1 MIIEFNKELACIPRL
16 QLFWDELDSLSPTLL
31 QRTKKQVQFVF
42 SVLREGF
49 KKKERK
55 KRRKENEEEEDE
67 VAVKKT

>member
-49 KKKERK
+49 KKKRK
-55 KRRKENEEEEDE
+55 RKT
-67 VAVKKT
+67 KKKKMKWQ